1 MVISCWKWQCSRVSK
16 SMTEWSDGGK
26 RYWVKCKEAE
36 RGMHTSVWIPI
47 CLRRAASGRVYQ
59 SFPIIYI
66 QLLISLHLNWEW
78 ERVCSFALGR
88 VTVEKLS
95 VQAKYMAVLM
105 YTFGVFVQSGGL
117 RINVCVLFTGALT
130 DANLSVVLGREG
142 ILFIF
147 FENIYPAFSHFL
159 ASWRILYHSISTV
172 SCQKKNLLCI
182 LCDFEKY

>member
-1 MVISCWKWQCSRVSK
+1 MVISCWKWQRSRVSK

-117 RINVCVLFTGALT
+117 RINACVLFTGALT

-142 ILFIF
+142 ILFIYF
-147 FENIYPAFSHFL
+147 FWEHLPCFFSFSGL
-159 ASWRILYHSISTV
+159 M
-172 SCQKKNLLCI
+172 KNSLS
-182 LCDFEKY
+182 

>member
-1 MVISCWKWQCSRVSK
+1 M
-16 SMTEWSDGGK
+16 
-26 RYWVKCKEAE
+26 
-36 RGMHTSVWIPI
+36 
-47 CLRRAASGRVYQ
+47 SGRVYQ

-95 VQAKYMAVLM
+95 VHAKYMAVLM

-117 RINVCVLFTGALT
+117 RINACVLFTGALT

-142 ILFIF
+142 ILFIYF
-147 FENIYPAFSHFL
+147 F
-159 ASWRILYHSISTV
+159 
-172 SCQKKNLLCI
+172 
-182 LCDFEKY
+182 